1 MASAPGAPG
10 GRPAADRPTVLLYSR
25 FWEFDVRDVVA
36 ALAGI
41 VAGEPAARLLVVGKG
56 ERGEEQELLRLAA
69 RAGLSTAL
77 DFRGWTEPAD
87 LPELLAS
94 ADVALVPMDDTLI
107 NRARGLAKLLEL
119 MALGLPIVAARVGQ
133 VGEYL
138 DGGACGVLVA
148 PGSAGA
154 LARGVLGLLRNRA
167 AAEMLGSR
175 AQQRAWQEYSW
186 DRLAVVAEGAYRRAR
201 IH

>member
-1 MASAPGAPG
+1 M
-10 GRPAADRPTVLLYSR
+10 GRV
-25 FWEFDVRDVVA
+25 
-36 ALAGI
+36 
-41 VAGEPAARLLVVGKG
+41 
-56 ERGEEQELLRLAA
+56 
-69 RAGLSTAL
+69 
-77 DFRGWTEPAD
+77 
-87 LPELLAS
+87 
-94 ADVALVPMDDTLI
+94 
-107 NRARGLAKLLEL
+107 
-119 MALGLPIVAARVGQ
+119 ARVGQ